1 MPHPPTKPDEYT
13 IFKGYFGAHICR
25 KWRTPKNSAPTGI
38 STRGENAFFLSF
50 HVIW

>member
-38 STRGENAFFLSF
+38 STRGENAFLLSF